1 MTSSNTNTVPT
12 VQGYLFFDGRC
23 EEALEYYREV
33 AGAEIT
39 SIMRFKD
46 NPEPA
51 ANSAAQGDGCGGGS
65 PDKVMHADFL
75 IGNTHLMASDGNC
88 GGQPKFEGFGLAV
101 NCATVVEAE
110 RLFNAFSRDG
120 HAVMPLGKTFFS
132 PGFGMV
138 ADKFGV
144 MWMTVTIPDQPTK

>member
-1 MTSSNTNTVPT
+1 MKSTNSVPT

-23 EEALEYYREV
+23 EEALNYYREV

-46 NPEPA
+46 NPDSNPSDTGRA
-51 ANSAAQGDGCGGGS
+51 DGCAGGD
-65 PDKVMHADFL
+65 PDKVMHADFI

-101 NCATVVEAE
+101 NHATVVEAE
-110 RLFNAFSRDG
+110 RLFNALSRGG
-120 HAVMPLGKTFFS
+120 HPVMPFGKTFFS

-144 MWMTVTIPDQPTK
+144 LWMTMTIPDQPMK